1 MNKFTRGLTRVSIAL
16 VVIAVVAG
24 ASGAYY
30 LNSYV
35 PKTVAPK
42 SFPQVDGE
50 LHIPGLDSPVD
61 IYRDEMGIPHIYAA
75 TTHDLFFAQGYV
87 HAQDRFWQMDFWR
100 HIGSGRLSEM
110 FGESQLDTDK
120 FLRTLGWRQTA
131 EQEYAQLGPETKA
144 ILDAYVEGVNAY
156 IADREPIELSLE
168 YLILTGVLNR
178 DYTIE
183 PWTPVHSMTWGK
195 AMAWDLRGNMGAE
208 IERAVLLKTLTPEQV
223 NELFPPYPQ
232 DHPVI
237 VSEMDIPVTS
247 DRLQVT
253 SKVSQTPEAIIS
265 TVNLAQL
272 ADQFALLDPLLGPAG
287 SGIGSNSW
295 AVSGDLTASGAAI
308 LANDPHLGIQ
318 LPSIWYQNSLH
329 CRPKTETCRV
339 DVAGFSFAGV
349 PEVVIGHNDRIAWGF
364 TNVGPDVMDLYIEK
378 VNPDNPN
385 QYEVN
390 GGWVDFET
398 RTETIRVAG
407 ADPVEITVRST
418 RHGPVLT
425 ETYGPLKDEIDLE
438 ADPEALAF
446 KDKSGVSLPENYVIS
461 LAWTALAPSTPFEAI
476 WGFNLA
482 RNWEEFREAARHF
495 HVPAQNLLYADVD
508 GNIGYQ
514 MPGDIPLRNQGDGRL
529 PVPGWTDDFEW
540 SGNIPFEELPHAF
553 NPDSGYIATANNQV
567 NPRDYPYLI
576 TTDWN
581 YGFRVMRIV
590 DMLENAPGKVDIAY
604 IQSMQADA
612 KNLNAETLVP
622 VLLALE
628 LDPELASVRDQTLG
642 SWDYQNHADS
652 HSAAVF
658 EQFWWNLAIGTFKDD
673 LPEVYRPEGG
683 SRWYEVVRNIARQ
696 PNSQWWDDRDTE
708 TTVETRDDM
717 FKRAFE
723 ETVTQ
728 MQKEYGKDVA
738 KWPTWGELHGATFR
752 NATLGESGIGPIEA
766 LFNRGPFAT
775 GGGSEIV
782 NATSWTVGESFEVD
796 WLPSL
801 RMIVDMGDLRNSVT
815 VHTPGQSG
823 HAYHPHYA
831 DMAPLWATG
840 QYYPMLW
847 NEQAVISNADGHLR
861 LLPGALE

>member
-1 MNKFTRGLTRVSIAL
+1 
-16 VVIAVVAG
+16 
-24 ASGAYY
+24 
-30 LNSYV
+30 
-35 PKTVAPK
+35 
-42 SFPQVDGE
+42 
-50 LHIPGLDSPVD
+50 
-61 IYRDEMGIPHIYAA
+61 
-75 TTHDLFFAQGYV
+75 
-87 HAQDRFWQMDFWR
+87 
-100 HIGSGRLSEM
+100 
-110 FGESQLDTDK
+110 
-120 FLRTLGWRQTA
+120 
-131 EQEYAQLGPETKA
+131 
-144 ILDAYVEGVNAY
+144 
-156 IADREPIELSLE
+156 
-168 YLILTGVLNR
+168 
-178 DYTIE
+178 
-183 PWTPVHSMTWGK
+183 
-195 AMAWDLRGNMGAE
+195 MGAE
-208 IERAVLLKTLTPEQV
+208 IERAVLLKTLTPDQV
-223 NELFPPYPQ
+223 NELFPPYPE

-237 VSEMDIPVTS
+237 VSEMSAEITNYQSPAS
-247 DRLQVT
+247 
-253 SKVSQTPEAIIS
+253 SANSQSLNSNLSAI
-265 TVNLAQL
+265 NLTQL

-318 LPSIWYQNSLH
+318 MPSIWYQNSLH
-329 CRPKTETCRV
+329 CRPKTEACRV
-339 DVAGFSFAGV
+339 EVAGFSFAGV

-407 ADPVEITVRST
+407 GDPVEITVRST

-425 ETYGPLKDEIDLE
+425 ESYGPLKDQVDLE
-438 ADPEALAF
+438 EDPEAQAF
-446 KDKSGVSLPENYVIS
+446 KDKAGVALPENYVIS
-461 LAWTALAPSTPFEAI
+461 LAWTALTPSTPFEAI

-514 MPGDIPLRNQGDGRL
+514 MPGDIPVRANGNGRL
-529 PVPGWTDDFEW
+529 PVPGWTDDYEW
-540 SGNIPFEELPHAF
+540 TGYIPFEELPYAF
-553 NPDSGYIATANNQV
+553 NPSSGYIATANNQV

-581 YGFRVMRIV
+581 YGFRVTRIV
-590 DMLENAPGKVDIAY
+590 DLLENVPGKIDIAY

-642 SWDYQNHADS
+642 SWDYQNRADS
-652 HSAAVF
+652 QSAAVF
-658 EQFWWNLAIGTFKDD
+658 EHFWWNLLMDTFKDD
-673 LPEVYRPEGG
+673 LPEDYWPGGG
-683 SRWYEVVRNIARQ
+683 SRWYEVMRRLVSQ
-696 PNSQWWDDRDTE
+696 PNSLWWDDKDSE
-708 TTVETRDDM
+708 AMVETRDDM
-717 FKRAFE
+717 FVRAFE
-723 ETVTQ
+723 ETVAQ
-728 MQKEYGKDVA
+728 MQEEYGKDLA
-738 KWPTWGELHGATFR
+738 KWPAWGEIHGATFR

-782 NATSWTVGESFEVD
+782 NATGWTVGESFEVD
-796 WLPSL
+796 WLPSM
-801 RMIVDMGDLRNSVT
+801 RMIVDMGDLRNSIT

-823 HAYHPHYA
+823 HAYHHHYD

-847 NEQAVISNADGHLR
+847 NEQAVISSAEGHLR
-861 LLPGALE
+861 LIPGALE